1 MNSTTRLHEDLD
13 SPADPESES
22 GRGTTPDGTSTV
34 SRRSWLKTAA
44 LGGAG
49 VLVAGT
55 GGLGYRVFDQ
65 RVLDPDH
72 GDAFDPWRHWRDTR
86 GPMGLVAA
94 AILAANPHNTQPWEF
109 AITAGR
115 IDVYADNRRLT
126 GALDSLGREQH
137 VGLGCAIENLVLAAA
152 AAGLVAAVTLLPE
165 GEASDHVAQV
175 DLRPGLPARPAL
187 FDAIGDR
194 HTNRGPY
201 ADRLVPTRLLAE
213 IGAADGFA
221 DASVT
226 WITDPA
232 AKAGMGVLMTEAAVA
247 ITNDEVQSR
256 DSFGWFRSTD
266 DAIQQH
272 RDGLTLD
279 GQGLSPVM
287 LTVAKLLP
295 SSSRSSGDAFWVGQT
310 RDVHTRTAAAYGVIT
325 VPDAAARAAQL
336 VGGRLLQRAHLA
348 ATVRGVAMQHMNQV
362 TERIDRERS
371 TGVTP
376 TFAPRLAALLPGGQQ
391 PLVAFRVGYANRS
404 AKLSPRRS
412 LDAVLR

>member
-1 MNSTTRLHEDLD
+1 M
-13 SPADPESES
+13 
-22 GRGTTPDGTSTV
+22 V
-34 SRRSWLKTAA
+34 SRRTWLKTAA

-72 GDAFDPWRHWRDTR
+72 GDAFDPWRHWRDVR

-94 AILAANPHNTQPWEF
+94 AVLAANPHNTQPWQF
-109 AITAGR
+109 AITEGR
-115 IDVYADNRRLT
+115 IDVFADTGRLT
-126 GALDSLGREQH
+126 GALDSFGREQH
-137 VGLGCAIENLVLAAA
+137 VGLGCAIENLVLAAS

-165 GEASDHVAQV
+165 GEASDHVARV
-175 DLRPGLPARPAL
+175 DLAPGAASRSAL

-201 ADRLVPTRLLAE
+201 ADRPVALYLLAE

-226 WITDPA
+226 WVTEPD
-232 AKAGMGVLMTEAAVA
+232 AKAVLGRLMIEAAVA
-247 ITNDEVQSR
+247 ITEDEVQSR

-266 DAIQQH
+266 DAIQLH

-279 GQGLSPVM
+279 AQGLSPVM

-295 SSSRSSGDAFWVGQT
+295 TSSRAAGDAFWVDQT

-336 VGGRLLQRAHLA
+336 VGGRLLQRVHLA
-348 ATVRGVAMQHMNQV
+348 ATVQGIALHHMNQV
-362 TERIDRERS
+362 TERIDRERDTAES
-371 TGVTP
+371 P
-376 TFAPRLAALLPGGQQ
+376 TFAPRLAALLPDGQQ
-391 PLVAFRVGYANRS
+391 PLVAFRVGYSDRG